1 MLSAEKVYKTYGN
14 VEVLKGV
21 SLDLSPGVVT
31 ALVGSSGA
39 GKTTLLQIMGTL
51 DQPTQGEIKYE
62 NRSISKM
69 SSKQLAH
76 FRNTHLGFVFQ
87 FHHLMAEF
95 SAVEN
100 VSMPAY
106 IKGVS
111 QAKAHRKAQE
121 LLELLGLGHRLKHK
135 PYELSGGEQQR
146 VAVARALMN
155 EPRYILADEPTGNLD
170 TQNSNEL
177 MQLFFNLAEE
187 NKIGFL
193 VATHN
198 ETFAQSAHR
207 CIRIQDG
214 QILSVEQS

>member
-51 DQPTQGEIKYE
+51 DHPTQGEIKYE
-62 NRSISKM
+62 DRSISKM
-69 SSKQLAH
+69 SSKQIAH

-95 SAVEN
+95 NAVEN

-135 PYELSGGEQQR
+135 PNELSGGEQQR

-170 TQNSNEL
+170 TQNSNDL

-198 ETFAQSAHR
+198 ETFAKSAHQ

>member
-51 DQPTQGEIKYE
+51 DHPTQGEIKYE
-62 NRSISKM
+62 DRSISKM
-69 SSKQLAH
+69 TAKQIAH

-95 SAVEN
+95 NAVEN

-106 IKGVS
+106 IKGIS
-111 QAKAHRKAQE
+111 QSKAHRKAQE

-135 PYELSGGEQQR
+135 PNELSGGEQQR

-170 TQNSNEL
+170 TQNSNDL

-187 NKIGFL
+187 KKIGFL

-198 ETFAQSAHR
+198 ETFAKSAHR